1 MLADCRTIV
10 AMGMTVVLTPLD
22 DREVTLGPA
31 TAARLGALGVTNIA
45 VLRDH
50 TTVAVVLE
58 GWAFDPAAT
67 THQAL
72 AALTGTAR
80 PVRTLS
86 LVAQMS
92 VSPIGDLDEQSER

>member
-1 MLADCRTIV
+1 VLAGCRTIV

-58 GWAFDPAAT
+58 GWAFDPVTT

-72 AALTGTAR
+72 EVLTGPGR

-86 LVAQMS
+86 LVAQMT
-92 VSPIGDLDEQSER
+92 VSPGGDLEDGSET

>member
-1 MLADCRTIV
+1 VQTVCPTIV
-10 AMGMTVVLTPLD
+10 AMGMTVVLAPVD

-45 VLRDH
+45 VLRDQ

-67 THQAL
+67 THEAL
-72 AALTGTAR
+72 EALTGPDR

-92 VSPIGDLDEQSER
+92 VTAGSDREDGSEP